1 MEIKSL
7 IARKSQ
13 LDRTLRDIIN
23 QELKTFYDDT
33 GFSPNTIRIYL
44 DNVNS
49 IGQMQARYIVNEV
62 ECDIDIWN

>member
-13 LDRTLRDIIN
+13 LERTLCDIIN

-33 GFSPNTIRIYL
+33 GFSPNAIRIYL

-49 IGQMQARYIVNEV
+49 IGQMQTRYILHKV